1 MKFRDFSYMIGD
13 EVILREQVT
22 RVEIDGF
29 RCTIEYTTSLPE
41 VEYGYVL
48 RTICVP
54 TNEVELVIDA
64 E

>member
-13 EVILREQVT
+13 EVILKEQVA
-22 RVEIDGF
+22 RVEIDGVQ
-29 RCTIEYTTSLPE
+29 CIIEYTTSLPE
-41 VEYGYVL
+41 AEFGYVL

-54 TNEVELVIDA
+54 TDNVEVIVDA